1 MYKAS
6 DNVVSIFDSSINS
19 DDVVYTNV
27 INEDYVNEW
36 DDMEIKI
43 NT

>member
-1 MYKAS
+1 MYKTS
-6 DNVVSIFDSSINS
+6 DNVVSIFDSSVNS

-27 INEDYVNEW
+27 INEDFVNEW